1 MIVARGLRYTHPGT
15 PAGTPPALDG
25 ADFAVPPGALLCLC
39 GVNGSGKS
47 TLLQLLA
54 GLLRAGAGTLDV
66 AVPHSPDAEA
76 VLHCP
81 GAEAALRRH
90 AALVLQDADM
100 QMLGATVAEDLLLTA
115 PPAHTPDGAVALAA
129 AREAAGRFGLA
140 AHWDST
146 VHTLSYGQKR
156 KLCLAA
162 ALLAAPGLLLLD
174 EPFSGLDHPAALELR
189 DILARNRAVGL
200 TQVVSVHELE
210 PVVDMAD
217 LMLVLDG
224 GRQALFGPPAAVLD
238 RVRAHGIRPP
248 CSWTAR
254 REIVPYG

>member
-1 MIVARGLRYTHPGT
+1 MIVAKGLRYTHPGT
-15 PAGTPPALDG
+15 PAGTGPALDG
-25 ADFAVPPGALLCLC
+25 AEFAVPPGALLCLC

-54 GLLRAGAGTLDV
+54 GLLRAEGGTLDV
-66 AVPHSPDAEA
+66 AGHR
-76 VLHCP
+76 CP

-115 PPAHTPDGAVALAA
+115 PPAHMPQGAVALAA

-140 AHWDST
+140 AHWDSP

-189 DILARNRAVGL
+189 DILARNRASGL

-224 GRQALFGPPAAVLD
+224 GWQVLFGPPAAVLD

-254 REIVPYG
+254 REIVPYE

>member
-1 MIVARGLRYTHPGT
+1 MIVARNLRYSHPGT
-15 PAGTPPALDG
+15 PAEMPPALDG
-25 ADFAVPPGALLCLC
+25 AAFTVPFGALLCLC

-54 GLLRAGAGTLDV
+54 GLLRVGAGTLDV
-66 AVPHSPDAEA
+66 AGHR
-76 VLHCP
+76 CP

-90 AALVLQDADM
+90 GALVLQDADL
-100 QMLGATVAEDLLLTA
+100 QLLGATVAEDLLLTA
-115 PPAHTPDGAVALAA
+115 PPAHTPGGVAALTAARAA
-129 AREAAGRFGLA
+129 AERFGLA
-140 AHWDST
+140 AHWDSP

-156 KLCLAA
+156 KLCLAS
-162 ALLAAPGLLLLD
+162 ALLTTPGLLLLD

-189 DILARNRAVGL
+189 AILARNRTAGL

-224 GRQALFGPPAAVLD
+224 GRQALFGPPARVLD

-248 CSWTAR
+248 CSWTAGR
-254 REIVPYG
+254 RIIPYA

>member
-15 PAGTPPALDG
+15 PAGAGPALDG
-25 ADFAVPPGALLCLC
+25 AEFSVPPGALLCLC
-39 GVNGSGKS
+39 GVNGSGKT

-54 GLLRAGAGTLDV
+54 GLLRAEGGTLDV
-66 AVPHSPDAEA
+66 AGHQ
-76 VLHCP
+76 CP

-100 QMLGATVAEDLLLTA
+100 QMLGATVAEDLLLVA
-115 PPAHTPDGAVALAA
+115 PPAHTPQGAVALAA
-129 AREAAGRFGLA
+129 ARAAAGRFGLA
-140 AHWDST
+140 AHWDSP

-189 DILARNRAVGL
+189 DILSRNRSAGL

-224 GRQALFGPPAAVLD
+224 GRQVLFGPPAAVLD

-254 REIVPYG
+254 REIVPYE

>member
-1 MIVARGLRYTHPGT
+1 MIVAKGLRYTHPGT
-15 PAGTPPALDG
+15 PAGAEPALDG
-25 ADFAVPPGALLCLC
+25 AEFSVPPGALLCLC

-54 GLLRAGAGTLDV
+54 GLLRAEAGTLDV
-66 AVPHSPDAEA
+66 AGNR
-76 VLHCP
+76 CP

-115 PPAHTPDGAVALAA
+115 PPAHTPEGAAALAA
-129 AREAAGRFGLA
+129 ARDAAGRFGLL
-140 AHWDST
+140 AHWDSP

-189 DILARNRAVGL
+189 DILARNRAAGL
-200 TQVVSVHELE
+200 TQVISVHELE

-224 GRQALFGPPAAVLD
+224 GRQALFGPPADVLD

-248 CSWTAR
+248 CSWAAR
-254 REIVPYG
+254 REIVPYE

>member
-1 MIVARGLRYTHPGT
+1 MIDIRDLRYSHPGS
-15 PAGTPPALDG
+15 PPEIPPALDG
-25 ADFAVPPGALLCLC
+25 LTFAVPRGALLCLC

-54 GLLRAGAGTLDV
+54 GLLRPASGALEVAG
-66 AVPHSPDAEA
+66 HR
-76 VLHCP
+76 CP

-115 PPAHTPDGAVALAA
+115 PVAGTPEGDAALAA
-129 AREAAGRFGLA
+129 ARDAAARFGLA
-140 AHWDST
+140 GHWDSP

-162 ALLAAPGLLLLD
+162 ALLARPGLLLLD
-174 EPFSGLDHPAALELR
+174 EPFSGLDHPSALELR
-189 DILARNRAVGL
+189 TILARNRAAGL

-210 PVVDMAD
+210 PVVDLAD

-224 GRQALFGPPAAVLD
+224 GRQVLFGPPAAVLD
-238 RVRAHGIRPP
+238 GVGVHGIRPP
-248 CSWTAR
+248 CSWAAR
-254 REIVPYG
+254 REVVPYE